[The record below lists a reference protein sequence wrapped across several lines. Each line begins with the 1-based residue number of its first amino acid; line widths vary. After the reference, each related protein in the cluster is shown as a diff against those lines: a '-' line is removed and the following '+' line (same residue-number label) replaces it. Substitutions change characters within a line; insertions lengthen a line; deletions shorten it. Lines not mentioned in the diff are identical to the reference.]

1 MEIMIRLLPLL
12 FIPFLF
18 SCKKNQSTAL
28 AEESAKLDLSGIFE
42 TDDYFKQKRKS
53 GRKGADSLQHRM
65 VELRDINSDG
75 TSDTAFIVYNEI
87 NSRYKISFSCYEGSI
102 SLGNIAELQVKDMSD
117 LNGDGH
123 SEIMLFLQSEESCWD
138 EIRLYSWLGKWVEKY
153 NGLTYQCTEDNQNNY
168 QFRKI
173 DEHTVQLTTYG
184 VNRDSFDAELG
195 DTLENII
202 PNAMNSHLISW

>member
-1 MEIMIRLLPLL
+1 MEIMTRLLPLL
-12 FIPFLF
+12 FILILF
-18 SCKKNQSTAL
+18 SCKKKQSPSV
-28 AEESAKLDLSGIFE
+28 AEDSAELDLSGIFD
-42 TDDYFKQKRKS
+42 TDDYFKQKRKP
-53 GRKGADSLQHRM
+53 GNKGADSLQRRL
-65 VELRDINSDG
+65 VGLNDINNDG
-75 TSDTAFIVYNEI
+75 IKDTAIIVYNEI
-87 NSRYKISFSCYEGSI
+87 NSRYKISFSCYDGFI

-153 NGLTYQCTEDNQNNY
+153 NGLTYQCTENNNNNY

-173 DEHTVQLTTYG
+173 DDHTVQLTTYG

-202 PNAMNSHLISW
+202 PNAMNSHLITW